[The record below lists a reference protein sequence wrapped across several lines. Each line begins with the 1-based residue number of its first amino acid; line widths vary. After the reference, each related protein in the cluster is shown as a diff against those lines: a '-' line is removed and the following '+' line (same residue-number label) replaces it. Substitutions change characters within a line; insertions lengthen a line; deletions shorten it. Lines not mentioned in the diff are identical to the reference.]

1 MYAGEKIYFE
11 MIFSVASRLWLI
23 NLIINI
29 LNEWNRETIDTG
41 YPEPI
46 NNKPFSKQFSLWVE

>member
-29 LNEWNRETIDTG
+29 LNEWIRETINTG
-41 YPEPI
+41 YPEPR
-46 NNKPFSKQFSLWVE
+46 NNKPLSKQFNL